1 MWPRPSRKVVA
12 HFNDRIGIVGFCGAP
27 FTLASYM
34 IEGGGSRNYIFTKSL
49 MYREPS
55 VWRLLLE
62 KLAAVLE
69 EYAAQ
74 QVEAGADVI
83 QIFDSWAGALSPADY
98 RDFVLPVTTRLVRK
112 VQALGV
118 PVIYFGV
125 DTATLLP
132 AMRETGADVIGLD
145 WRVPLDQ
152 GWSALGHAV
161 AVQGNLDP
169 ITALRRGGPAPPAG
183 APDSRAGRRPP
194 RTHLQSRP
202 RHRSRYAGRK
212 CAASGAVRARVQLPE
227 TFPCLM
233 IASQRQAVLL
243 LAHGT
248 PESLDEIPEY
258 LRNVTG
264 GRPMPESVV
273 EEIRHRYSLIGS
285 SPLTE
290 LTLEQGRLLSEALGL
305 PVYVGMRNWKPY
317 IADVVR
323 QMREDG
329 ITSAVAIC
337 LAPQNS
343 RTSVGLY
350 RRAAFAEAAGAIE
363 MDFIEGWAD
372 HPLLAQAFA
381 ERLRPV
387 WQSLSARIGGP
398 APVLFTAHSVPCRTI
413 QAAEG
418 RPAPDPYPVEAKRTA
433 ANVAALLA
441 PLGLTAADWFF
452 AFQSQGMSG
461 ASWIGP
467 TVEDTLTALR
477 QEGHSAVV
485 IQPIGFLCDHVEI
498 LYDIDI
504 GFRDFAA
511 GIGLEVVRPQSL
523 NDSPLLDGDA

>member
-1 MWPRPSRKVVA
+1 MPDA
-12 HFNDRIGIVGFCGAP
+12 AP
-27 FTLASYM
+27 
-34 IEGGGSRNYIFTKSL
+34 
-49 MYREPS
+49 
-55 VWRLLLE
+55 
-62 KLAAVLE
+62 
-69 EYAAQ
+69 Q
-74 QVEAGADVI
+74 
-83 QIFDSWAGALSPADY
+83 
-98 RDFVLPVTTRLVRK
+98 
-112 VQALGV
+112 
-118 PVIYFGV
+118 
-125 DTATLLP
+125 
-132 AMRETGADVIGLD
+132 
-145 WRVPLDQ
+145 
-152 GWSALGHAV
+152 
-161 AVQGNLDP
+161 
-169 ITALRRGGPAPPAG
+169 
-183 APDSRAGRRPP
+183 
-194 RTHLQSRP
+194 
-202 RHRSRYAGRK
+202 RH
-212 CAASGAVRARVQLPE
+212 
-227 TFPCLM
+227 
-233 IASQRQAVLL
+233 AVLL

-248 PESLDEIPEY
+248 PQSLDQIPEY
-258 LRNVTG
+258 LRNITS

-290 LTLEQGRLLSEALGL
+290 LTLEQGRLLSGALNL

-363 MDFIEGWAD
+363 MDFIDGWAD
-372 HPLLAQAFA
+372 HPQLAQAFA
-381 ERLRPV
+381 QRLQPV
-387 WQSLSARIGGP
+387 WQSLSARIGSM

-413 QAAEG
+413 QVQPPATGQAAHLD
-418 RPAPDPYPVEAKRTA
+418 PDPYPVEAKRTA

-441 PLGLTAADWFF
+441 PCGLTEADWFF

-461 ASWIGP
+461 ATWIGP
-467 TVEDTLTALR
+467 TVEETLTALR
-477 QEGHSAVV
+477 QEGHMAVV

-523 NDSPLLDGDA
+523 NDSPLLTAALEDLARQGFTRLAAQPHSSPVAAV